1 MVTIFNNSFFVLN
14 NIIYVSEHKYYKI
27 LFGAHCIKLESRWRQ
42 HVNYHPQGGGL
53 NFPKRGT
60 TLMQTR

>member
-27 LFGAHCIKLESRWRQ
+27 LFGIHCIKLESRWRQ
-42 HVNYHPQGGGL
+42 HVNYH
-53 NFPKRGT
+53 FPKRGT
-60 TLMQTR
+60 TLIQTR